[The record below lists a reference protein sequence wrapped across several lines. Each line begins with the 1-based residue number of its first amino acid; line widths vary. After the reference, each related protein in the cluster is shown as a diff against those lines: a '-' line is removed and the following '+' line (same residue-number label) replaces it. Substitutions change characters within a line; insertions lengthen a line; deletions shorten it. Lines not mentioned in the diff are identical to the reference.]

1 MKVKLNWDK
10 MGIATSVIC
19 AIHCALLPAL
29 TATLPV
35 FGINIVDNA
44 FFEWGMITLAFFVGV
59 YSLYHG
65 FIKHHRNYLP
75 VYIFATGFFF
85 LVLKQFFKQYEYLF
99 LAIAVILIISAHY
112 YNYQLCHR
120 SKCASPHHSH

>member
-1 MKVKLNWDK
+1 MKLKLNWDK

-65 FIKHHRNYLP
+65 FIKHHRNYIP
-75 VYIFATGFFF
+75 VYIFGAGFCF